1 MTAISALETLL
12 SDFLDSF
19 GRGVL
24 GSSSSRVRCLR
35 SRWVAVNSMG
45 AVLVEVRDEPE
56 GTLGKGTLGSA
67 RRVCGVRRSA
77 LRLRRDTTL
86 ARWVGAAHLL
96 QPLPR
101 RQPARHGTLRA
112 RTPSRA
118 DVLPDAEGATPLGQ
132 GVRGRGDGALHCLAD
147 LDALGRC
154 EVWVVGGARV
164 ATDFGSL
171 GSRALV
177 LHHVL
182 DLPGERVSRP
192 AGESSRGEGTER
204 GEHRTLPLREA
215 SHVREHVLV
224 LPWERTAARFVVGSP
239 ALRGTAGSPGVEDP
253 PRRADARE
261 RTGRIR
267 RVRTEGEVPAHSPRL
282 VSIRRTARKVNSANF
297 ALTEF

>member
-77 LRLRRDTTL
+77 LRLRRCDRTL
-86 ARWVGAAHLL
+86 AGP
-96 QPLPR
+96 Q
-101 RQPARHGTLRA
+101 RA

-132 GVRGRGDGALHCLAD
+132 GVGGRGDGALRCLAD
-147 LDALGRC
+147 LDALGR
-154 EVWVVGGARV
+154 
-164 ATDFGSL
+164 
-171 GSRALV
+171 
-177 LHHVL
+177 
-182 DLPGERVSRP
+182 
-192 AGESSRGEGTER
+192 
-204 GEHRTLPLREA
+204 
-215 SHVREHVLV
+215 
-224 LPWERTAARFVVGSP
+224 
-239 ALRGTAGSPGVEDP
+239 
-253 PRRADARE
+253 
-261 RTGRIR
+261 
-267 RVRTEGEVPAHSPRL
+267 
-282 VSIRRTARKVNSANF
+282 
-297 ALTEF
+297 

>member
-1 MTAISALETLL
+1 
-12 SDFLDSF
+12 
-19 GRGVL
+19 
-24 GSSSSRVRCLR
+24 
-35 SRWVAVNSMG
+35 MG
-45 AVLVEVRDEPE
+45 AVVVEVRDEPE
-56 GTLGKGTLGSA
+56 CALGKGTLGSA
-67 RRVCGVRRSA
+67 SRVCGFRRAA
-77 LRLRRDTTL
+77 LRLRRDTTV
-86 ARWVGAAHLL
+86 ARWMGVHRDLL
-96 QPLPR
+96 QLR
-101 RQPARHGTLRA
+101 GCDRTLAGPQRA

-132 GVRGRGDGALHCLAD
+132 GVRGRGSG
-147 LDALGRC
+147 
-154 EVWVVGGARV
+154 
-164 ATDFGSL
+164 
-171 GSRALV
+171 ALV

-192 AGESSRGEGTER
+192 GGESSRGEGTQR

-224 LPWERTAARFVVGSP
+224 LPWERTAARFAVGSP
-239 ALRGTAGSPGVEDP
+239 ALRGTAGSTGLEDP